1 MSNWIEDLKTFY
13 SNNYP
18 KSKEYPNF
26 KIMEL
31 SNDLYSISKDWK
43 NIDWFDDASWKTLL
57 NISNVRKRMSYK
69 PTKDEIT
76 IFDVVQLRL
85 WVYEK
90 LNEQTWEYE
99 IFKAEYS
106 VQLNWKFE
114 LKNLWERIPQ
124 NSKEYFK
131 LWMDMYFVSLRISLS
146 STNKNWEDYVT
157 ELMKHKAINIFDL
170 IKQKNNGQLTQELFD
185 KYKYEIEKMLP
196 DQIMDS
202 RFSLDSKWWSNLL
215 EKYKPQISEE
225 VYEKSLEQIK
235 RLEIK
240 EKDIKWM
247 LWNEFKKELKDLQ
260 TWIA

>member
-1 MSNWIEDLKTFY
+1 MSNWVEDLKTFY
-13 SNNYP
+13 SNSYP
-18 KSKEYPNF
+18 KSKEYTNF
-26 KIMEL
+26 KIIEI
-31 SNDLYSISKDWK
+31 SNDLYGISKDWK

-99 IFKAEYS
+99 MFKAEYS

-114 LKNLWERIPQ
+114 LKSLWDKIPQ

-131 LWMDMYFVSLRISLS
+131 LWMDMYFVSLRIGLTADVETKENYIIDSI
-146 STNKNWEDYVT
+146 
-157 ELMKHKAINIFDL
+157 KHKAITIFDL
-170 IKQKNNGQLTQELFD
+170 LKQKQDGLVSQELFD
-185 KYKYEIEKMLP
+185 KYKDEVEKMLP

-202 RFSLDSKWWSNLL
+202 RFTIDSWWWASLL
-215 EKYKPQISEE
+215 EKYKTQISKEI
-225 VYEKSLEQIK
+225 YEKSLEQIK
-235 RLEIK
+235 RLEAK
-240 EKDIKWM
+240 EKNIQWM
-247 LWNEFKKELKDLQ
+247 LWNQFKAELDILKN
-260 TWIA
+260 WVA